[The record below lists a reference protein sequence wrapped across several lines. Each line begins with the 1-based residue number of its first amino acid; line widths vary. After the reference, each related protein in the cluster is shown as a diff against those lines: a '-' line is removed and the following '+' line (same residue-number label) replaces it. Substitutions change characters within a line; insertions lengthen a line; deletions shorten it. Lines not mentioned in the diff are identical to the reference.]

1 MGNVSFGVGIVNM
14 RNDVK
19 KSAMASALE
28 KSIISAHER
37 YFHGSPGKLKHIVST
52 CIREEQEGQ
61 QNHNNMPA
69 PFYG

>member
-19 KSAMASALE
+19 KSAMANALE

-37 YFHGSPGKLKHIVST
+37 YFHGSPG
-52 CIREEQEGQ
+52 
-61 QNHNNMPA
+61 NHNYEESVLYDCVVKYFNRLS
-69 PFYG
+69 